1 MASSSH
7 SSAHTVLTAS
17 PTSSTLSLSANSSIP
32 SITLRPTPSL
42 SHPNKTPS
50 SISLFSDKWST
61 KVSFFPTFFTKIR
74 DSKTIKEE
82 LLQAIEP
89 LDRGADASPEDQQR
103 IDEITRKL
111 EAVNPTKEP
120 LKSDFLNFKWELIC
134 TISSSIMQTQTQ
146 NFKIKDELPSNQCG
160 YTKSSKYGILA
171 ILQPGYQE
179 VTKGTCSS

>member
-103 IDEITRKL
+103 IDE
-111 EAVNPTKEP
+111 
-120 LKSDFLNFKWELIC
+120 
-134 TISSSIMQTQTQ
+134 TQ

-171 ILQPGYQE
+171 ILQPEAQISKIEDELPSNQCGYTKSSKYGILAIQPGYQE